1 MAKYRYTHAAIPA
14 TPRTI
19 PSKTPLSIG
28 SPGPFGHAQIEFRQ
42 LPRICLR
49 SLPES
54 ASSDVNLGSQAGYLR
69 NSCTDRIAYLAYDG
83 PFLAGG
89 NHFTL
94 KFVLIIRTIRMPSYR
109 V

>member
-28 SPGPFGHAQIEFRQ
+28 SPGPFGHAQIKFRQ

-69 NSCTDRIAYLAYDG
+69 NSYLAYDG
-83 PFLAGG
+83 PFLDGG